1 MSGWVRLWH
10 DMPTDPKWRS
20 IARKSGQPLAC
31 VIALFNLLMV
41 NAGNNDG
48 ERGRLSNWD
57 NEDAASALDMEPEG
71 VAAIISAMQGKVLDG
86 DCLTGWEKRQPKRE
100 DGTAAQRKAAW
111 QARRQNAKER
121 NGTHGNA
128 PEADAEPEAD
138 SENEDTGKPA
148 SSSAGPAEI
157 DLIEAERRCGEAA
170 GSDRLG
176 PFAPIA
182 EILLER
188 KIDLDDAL
196 VVIRSRPARAGSVS
210 SWKFYA
216 KILRDK
222 IAERAPATAT
232 FGPPKVHVMSGTP
245 EWDAWVAHEGRARP
259 LDAKGGW
266 SFPSKFPP
274 AKNRDAA

>member
-1 MSGWVRLWH
+1 MTAPY
-10 DMPTDPKWRS
+10 MPLFVADYLADTAHLTAAEHGAYLMLVMNYWQRGKPLPADDKKLAR
-20 IARKSGQPLAC
+20 IARMSDAEWMDSRDTLAEFF
-31 VIALFNLLMV
+31 VEA
-41 NAGNNDG
+41 DG
-48 ERGRLSNWD
+48 LWSHKRI
-57 NEDAASALDMEPEG
+57 DAELAVAEEKTSKAKKAARVSAE
-71 VAAIISAMQGKVLDG
+71 V
-86 DCLTGWEKRQPKRE
+86 
-100 DGTAAQRKAAW
+100 RKANAE
-111 QARRQNAKER
+111 QALSER
-121 NGTHGNA
+121 S
-128 PEADAEPEAD
+128 ADAELLGEARLG
-138 SENEDTGKPA
+138 EEREDTGKPA
-148 SSSAGPAEI
+148 SSSAGPVEI

-222 IAERAPATAT
+222 IAERAPSTAA

-266 SFPSKFPP
+266 SFPSKLPP
-274 AKNRDAA
+274 SKQKDAA